1 MALECYFMSGSPFA
15 WRALL
20 ALQLKGL
27 EFKATEVHGS
37 KGDNKTPE
45 YLAMNPHGQ
54 VPVLKDGDTTV
65 YESLAILAYLDRQ
78 YPEKPL
84 FGATPEE
91 SALIWQ
97 RTMELN
103 SHLFSNMSNLVRAV
117 FRGAVEG
124 NEEAL
129 NEDIATI
136 KEELS
141 EVTGWFN
148 GEDYLAGDS
157 MSAVDISLYPML
169 ALLLRLMGNVSNEK
183 LIIDFIP
190 IAEHFPAIAAWMT
203 RVEAMPG
210 FDAVYPPHWKAQKAA
225 E

>member
-169 ALLLRLMGNVSNEK
+169 ALLLRLMGTVNNEK

-190 IAEHFPAIAAWMT
+190 IAEHFPAIAAWMK

-210 FDAVYPPHWKAQKAA
+210 FDEVYPPHWKIQKAA